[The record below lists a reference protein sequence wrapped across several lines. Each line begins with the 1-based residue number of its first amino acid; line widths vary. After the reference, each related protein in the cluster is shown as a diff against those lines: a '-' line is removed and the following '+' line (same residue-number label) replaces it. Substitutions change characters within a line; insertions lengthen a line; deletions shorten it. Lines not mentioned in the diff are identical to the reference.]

1 MFGRVDDSIIL
12 LNVDDDPLVLLTH
25 ATISVKGGFKEHLIG
40 LGEVNKTNKIKKWT
54 LIIFILLTSHFKWT
68 IFYVP

>member
-40 LGEVNKTNKIKKWT
+40 LGEVNKTNKIKK
-54 LIIFILLTSHFKWT
+54 
-68 IFYVP
+68 